1 MTDTNQISEQ
11 PKLPLICIYKNKGI
25 EIINKETIK
34 YFERTSA
41 YGLIQDNSDGE
52 MYSSEMEIWNLEQ
65 KTDKFKNTKWNRF
78 LAKTFYNP
86 SFDVTLFWK
95 KNGTYELTELKA
107 KVKNCI
113 EKDDDILT
121 QFVEADFLIHK
132 IEHSNDFG
140 ELVDN
145 LNKYCIEVKDEEI
158 IWKENDEWNNK
169 K

>member
-1 MTDTNQISEQ
+1 MTNANQISKT
-11 PKLPLICIYKNKGI
+11 PKLPLISIYKNAGI
-25 EIINKETIK
+25 EIINKETVK

-41 YGLIQDNSDGE
+41 YGLIQDSSNAE
-52 MYSSEMEIWNLEQ
+52 MYSSEMEILNLEQ

-78 LAKTFYNP
+78 LAKTVYNP

-95 KNGTYELTELKA
+95 KIGTYKLTELKA
-107 KVKNCI
+107 KIKTCI

-121 QFVEADFLIHK
+121 QFIEADFLMHIV
-132 IEHSNDFG
+132 EHSTDFT
-140 ELVDN
+140 ELVNN
-145 LNKYCIEVKDEEI
+145 LNKYCIVVKDEEI